1 LKHHYTQ
8 QPSSAISPFAGLSGL
23 TDEKFMHN
31 YNSTSYDLAF
41 NIDLS
46 NKIVPFM
53 DLDDYNKMNLNSY
66 ALDFYINGS
75 QRQLIVENQLQAGD
89 IFSFSDDFLLLL
101 ASIKTSLEAI
111 VMYEKKQT
119 ATETDLDFFQS
130 IFNKF
135 NEIHYNYKKSFNKAF
150 PHRKYRI

>member
-1 LKHHYTQ
+1 
-8 QPSSAISPFAGLSGL
+8 
-23 TDEKFMHN
+23 MHN

-53 DLDDYNKMNLNSY
+53 DLHDYNKMNLNSY

-75 QRQLIVENQLQAGD
+75 KRQLIVESQLQAGD
-89 IFSFSDDFLLLL
+89 IFDFSQDFLLLL
-101 ASIKTSLEAI
+101 ASIKTSLQAI
-111 VMYEKKQT
+111 VKHEKEQT
-119 ATETDLDFFQS
+119 ATVTDLNFFQT

-135 NEIHYNYKKSFNKAF
+135 DEIHHNYKVSFNKAF